1 MNLKSIVAL
10 QLPVNNT
17 ITGPDSLK
25 GEFTNLASF
34 ISPLLTIAFYIA
46 AFLAFIYLVWG
57 AFAYI
62 MAQGNKENLAK
73 ARARIAYSLIG
84 LIIVLLAFFIAQ
96 FAAEIF
102 PPTKGGLP
110 F

>member
-1 MNLKSIVAL
+1 MKLALK
-10 QLPVNNT
+10 LPGGNT

-25 GEFTNLASF
+25 GEFTNLGSI

-73 ARARIAYSLIG
+73 ARARIAYALIG
-84 LIIVLLAFFIAQ
+84 LVVILLAFFITT
-96 FAAEIF
+96 FAGEIF
-102 PPTKGGLP
+102 PPTKGGVP